1 MNQDYVVGVYLRIS
15 SEDVKV
21 SDCDSNSI
29 ASQRERIKDYILNHK
44 ELKKASLKEYVDDG
58 ISGTNF
64 EREAVS
70 TLIEDAKHGLIN
82 CVIVKDFSRF
92 GRNYIE
98 TGTYIDKIFPFL
110 GIRFISVN
118 DNYDSGKSSS
128 HTGGIDVAFKN
139 MIHDFYSKDLSKKI
153 ISAKRGNAEKGKH
166 MTAYAPYGFVK
177 NKDKKLVADIE
188 SADVVRR
195 IFTMRLNGKTQT
207 EIARILN
214 KEGIPS
220 PLMLRKKRNDK
231 FPCNKSNDI
240 TYWRGSRIQAIL
252 KDRRYVGDAV
262 YGKYKRAEIG
272 SKKDIK
278 VPESEWIVVENAH
291 EGIISRKDFEKVQGM
306 FRHYSK
312 GRKKNMELFT
322 SKIKCAD
329 CNHTLITKVYNNKS
343 GKIVRY
349 VCNTKSSV
357 SVYKCINKQIDE
369 MIIAKVILTML
380 QKFSLLVDDVSQVNQ
395 GRKDSIQEYEK
406 DIKGY
411 KITLK
416 MLQNKKFDN
425 YKAYKAGSISLE
437 VFKKEKSEYE
447 KRESEIKD
455 QIDDLD
461 KKMKLLQSNMEDSE
475 NTIKDFTRLCPF
487 NKLTREMVDIF
498 IDHIEIDHMGKMAV
512 VWNFEDIF

>member
-29 ASQRERIKDYILNHK
+29 VSQRERINYYILNHK
-44 ELKKASLKEYVDDG
+44 ELKKASIKEYVDDG
-58 ISGTNF
+58 RSGTNF
-64 EREAVS
+64 EREAVT
-70 TLIEDAKHGLIN
+70 TLIEDAKHGVIN

-110 GIRFISVN
+110 GVRFISVN
-118 DNYDSGKSSS
+118 DHYDSEILTS
-128 HTGGIDVAFKN
+128 HTCGVNVAFKN

-153 ISAKRGNAEKGKH
+153 ISVKRANAEKGKH

-177 NKDKKLVADIE
+177 SKEKKLVADIE
-188 SADVVRR
+188 SADIVRR
-195 IFTMRLNGKTQT
+195 IFSMRLNGITQT

-220 PLMLRKKRNDK
+220 PLMLRKKRKDN
-231 FPCNKSNDI
+231 FSCNKSNEI

-262 YGKYKRAEIG
+262 YGKVKRTEIG
-272 SKKDIK
+272 SKKDVK
-278 VPESEWIVVENAH
+278 VPESEWIIVENAY
-291 EGIISRKDFEKVQGM
+291 EGIISHKDFEKVQRM

-312 GRKKNMELFT
+312 GRQKNMELFT
-322 SKIKCAD
+322 SKIKCAG

-349 VCNTKSSV
+349 VCNTKSNV

-369 MIIAKVILTML
+369 MIISKVILTML
-380 QKFSLLVDDVSQVNQ
+380 QKFSLLVDNVSQVNR
-395 GRKDSIQEYEK
+395 GKKDIIQKYEK
-406 DIKGY
+406 NIKAY
-411 KITLK
+411 KNTLK
-416 MLQNKKFDN
+416 ILQNKKFDN
-425 YKAYKAGSISLE
+425 YKAYKAGSIPLE

-447 KRESEIKD
+447 KRESEING
-455 QIDDLD
+455 QIDVVEE
-461 KKMKLLQSNMEDSE
+461 KIKLLRSNIEESE
-475 NTIKDFTRLCPF
+475 NTIKDFTRLSPF
-487 NKLTREMVDIF
+487 NKLTREMVDVF
-498 IDHIEIDHMGKMAV
+498 IDHIEIDHMGKMTV
-512 VWNFEDIF
+512 IWNFEDIF